1 MSIETSSQYVSTD
14 PTYGSVDFYKGQ
26 FDDILADIGCSSDD
40 GENNEVA
47 LTVLQA
53 FELSINEWIKY
64 HQSCADSYSKM
75 LDKFLYGKQLDR
87 T

>member
-1 MSIETSSQYVSTD
+1 MSIETSTQYVSSD
-14 PTYGSVDFYKGQ
+14 SSYGSVDFYKGQ
-26 FDDILADIGCSSDD
+26 FDDILADIGCSSSD

-53 FELSINEWIKY
+53 FELSINEWINY
-64 HQSCADSYSKM
+64 HQSCANSYTSM
-75 LDKFLYGKQLDR
+75 LDKFLYGKRLDR